1 VRFVQIFLGGQPW
14 DTHTGIKSALPAIC
28 RRTDK
33 PAAALVKDLKQ
44 RGLLDTTLV
53 HWGGEIGRLPVTEG
67 NADASAGRDHNGQ
80 GFSIW
85 LAGGG
90 IKGGMTYGATD
101 EVGHRA
107 VENVVTPN
115 DFQATALHLFGLDHN
130 KLVYHANGR
139 EQRLIDG
146 RSARIVKEILHS
158 A

>member
-1 VRFVQIFLGGQPW
+1 VRFVQLFLGGQPW
-14 DTHTGIKSALPAIC
+14 DTHNNIRQGLPDIC
-28 RRTDK
+28 RRTDQ

-53 HWGGEIGRLPVTEG
+53 HWGGEIGRLPVCEG
-67 NADASAGRDHNGQ
+67 ELNDSAGRDHNGQ

-90 IKGGMTYGATD
+90 IKPGMTFGATD
-101 EVGHRA
+101 EVGHKA
-107 VENVVTPN
+107 AENVVTPN
-115 DFQATALHLFGLDHN
+115 DYQATLLHLLGLDHER
-130 KLVYHANGR
+130 LVYHANGR

-146 RSARIVKEILHS
+146 RPARIVKEIL